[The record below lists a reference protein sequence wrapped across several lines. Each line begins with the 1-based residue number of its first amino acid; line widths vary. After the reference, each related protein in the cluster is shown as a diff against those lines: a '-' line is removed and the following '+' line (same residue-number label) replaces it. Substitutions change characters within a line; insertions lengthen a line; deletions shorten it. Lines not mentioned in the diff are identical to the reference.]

1 MRKDSISRIYAQAL
15 FRVAQRRDQV
25 APWGDQLHRL
35 RAVVTE
41 TRSLKTFLSSP
52 NIRRAVRCKVIRK
65 ISSLEELS
73 PEMENFLQLLIRK
86 NKIKLLGSIVAIYDD
101 LADEFFNR
109 LDVLVESAVPL
120 AREERKHLEEI
131 LASSWKKT
139 IRFVY
144 HPRADLIA
152 GVIIRA
158 GEKVYDSSLRGQLS
172 RMKARLLP

>member
-15 FRVAQRRDQV
+15 FRVAQQRDQI

-35 RAVVTE
+35 RAVVTK
-41 TRSLKTFLSSP
+41 TRSLTTFFSSP
-52 NIRRAVRCKVIRK
+52 NILRSARSKVIRK

-73 PEMENFLQLLIRK
+73 PEMENFLRLLIRK
-86 NKIKLLGSIVAIYDD
+86 NKIKLLERIVSIYDG
-101 LADEFFNR
+101 LASDFFNR
-109 LDVLVESAVPL
+109 LDVLVESVVPL
-120 AREERKHLEEI
+120 DREEKERLEEV

-152 GVIIRA
+152 GMIIRA
-158 GEKVYDSSLRGQLS
+158 GEKVYDNSLRGQLS
-172 RMKARLLP
+172 RMKTCLLP